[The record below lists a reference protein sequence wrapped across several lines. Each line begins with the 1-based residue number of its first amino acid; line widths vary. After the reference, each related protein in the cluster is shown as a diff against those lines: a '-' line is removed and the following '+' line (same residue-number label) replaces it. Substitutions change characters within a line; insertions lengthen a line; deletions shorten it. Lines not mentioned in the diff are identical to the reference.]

1 MYNFKKQLKVHLVY
15 GGLRYLLDVNSD
27 VTFSQTFSENST
39 PVKTLHNPHNFE
51 RGVITSANP
60 ASFSFSIP
68 LIKEND
74 NRVVFDLLLSIGSF
88 DLYFVTNTD
97 TYKLETCVIEEG
109 QFNLRGIISMNI
121 SGTASKLTRVG
132 TALYVLPGTL
142 QVRTGSTS
150 NYVKRF
156 SVEIGGVLQDRIVQ
170 ASISL
175 QNRITWTGNKVLQSS
190 LVVTDASNTIYPS
203 SFVVSGRV
211 LSGAIQ
217 QFIHTADTSS
227 QTWGTTSIK
236 IKADSTL
243 TVNITNAIFTSR
255 LEVGD
260 LFARTYD
267 FRMIDNPSN
276 LTSILIYN

>member
-1 MYNFKKQLKVHLVY
+1 MYNFKRRLKVHLVY

-27 VTFSQTFSENST
+27 VSFSQTFSEIST
-39 PVKTLHNPHNFE
+39 SVKTLHSQFNFE

-60 ASFSFSIP
+60 ASFSFSMP

-74 NRVVFDLLLSIGSF
+74 NRVVFDLLLSAGIF
-88 DLYFVTNTD
+88 DLYFVSDTD

-109 QFNLRGIISMNI
+109 QFNMQGIISMNV
-121 SGTASKLTRVG
+121 SGTASKLSRVG
-132 TALYVLPGTL
+132 NALYSIPGTL
-142 QVRTGSTS
+142 QARTGSTA

-175 QNRITWTGNKVLQSS
+175 QNRVNWTDNKVLHSS
-190 LVVTDASNTIYPS
+190 LAVTNAANTIYPT
-203 SFVVSGRV
+203 SFVVSSKV

-217 QFIHTADTSS
+217 QFIHTADSDS

-260 LFARTYD
+260 LLARTYD
-267 FRMIDNPSN
+267 FRMVDNPSN